1 MILNIEEMF
10 TLLFLLQEEIKTEK
24 AKENK
29 DYSLMLDT
37 LIKKVE
43 KAINGNG
50 LFEMIGSDNDE

>member
-10 TLLFLLQEEIKTEK
+10 TLLFLLQAEIKTKK

-43 KAINGNG
+43 KAINGNE
-50 LFEMIGSDNDE
+50 LFEFKK